1 MTLAAAI
8 VGALAGCASNQLTTD
23 SPAGVTDA
31 RLAQAAAIGYEPANC
46 HERAVPRATL
56 IRKRS
61 IAIAGHSTSL
71 SLEEEFWQDLRAVAR
86 RRGLSL
92 NALIGAVDAE
102 RRGNLSSALRLFIR
116 DCYRR
121 GELGPAVRALPD

>member
-1 MTLAAAI
+1 MQVRARLTLVVAI
-8 VGALAGCASNQLTTD
+8 VLA
-23 SPAGVTDA
+23 PAGAKLA
-31 RLAQAAAIGYEPANC
+31 RGSAIGYEPTNS
-46 HERAVPRATL
+46 HERAVPPAAL

-61 IAIAGHSTSL
+61 ITIAGHSTSL
-71 SLEEEFWQDLRAVAR
+71 SLEEEFWQDLRTVAR

-102 RRGNLSSALRLFIR
+102 RRSNLSSALRLFIR

-121 GELGPAVRALPD
+121 GELGPVARE